1 MKILIL
7 GAGAIGGYYGARL
20 IEAGADVTF
29 LVRPKRAEILHATG
43 LNVKSELGNFSGK
56 VRTVTHD
63 ELDSIYDVI
72 LLACKTYDLDA
83 AIDQLAPACG
93 PHTIV
98 LPLLNGMRAY
108 ERLDE
113 RLGRRHIAGGVAY
126 IATMLDCNGEI
137 IHFGSGDTLT
147 IGARDDA
154 QAEIIGALH
163 RLMATTPG
171 VRQQSPY
178 VVQALWNKWVMISA
192 GALMTCLMRGTVRDI
207 LATDNGFALMERA
220 MRECMQVARL
230 SGYPLPEHAIDA
242 MRERLLDRSSAWAA
256 SMMRDIDQG
265 QKRLEAEDIVGDM
278 LRRGERH
285 GLDMSLARSA
295 HCHLQVYEG
304 QRAAS

>member
-1 MKILIL
+1 MKILVL
-7 GAGAIGGYYGARL
+7 GAGAIGGYYGARM

-43 LNVKSELGNFSGK
+43 LKVKSELGDFSGK
-56 VRTVTHD
+56 VRTVTHG

-72 LLACKTYDLDA
+72 LVACKTYDLDA
-83 AIDQLAPACG
+83 AIEQLAPACG
-93 PHTIV
+93 PHTVV

-113 RLGRRHIAGGVAY
+113 RLDRRHIAGGVAY
-126 IATMLDCNGEI
+126 IATMLDRGGEI
-137 IHFGSGDTLT
+137 IHFGSGDTL
-147 IGARDDA
+147 IVGARDDA
-154 QAEIIGALH
+154 QVEIIGALH
-163 RLMATTPG
+163 TLMAATPG

-178 VVQALWNKWVMISA
+178 IVQTLWNKWVMIAA

-207 LATDNGFALMERA
+207 LATDDGVALMERA

-230 SGYPLPEHAIDA
+230 SGYPLPEHAIGA
-242 MRERLLDRSSAWAA
+242 MRERLLDRSAAWAA

-265 QKRLEAEDIVGDM
+265 QRRLEAEDIVGEM
-278 LRRGERH
+278 VRRGDRH

-295 HCHLQVYEG
+295 YCHLQVYER
-304 QRAAS
+304 QRAAA

>member
-1 MKILIL
+1 MKILVL
-7 GAGAIGGYYGARL
+7 GAGAIGGYYGARM

-29 LVRPKRAEILHATG
+29 LVRPKRAETLHATG
-43 LNVKSELGNFSGK
+43 LTVKSELGDFSGK
-56 VRTVTHD
+56 VRTVTHG

-72 LLACKTYDLDA
+72 LVACKTYDLDA
-83 AIDQLAPACG
+83 AIEQLAPACG
-93 PHTIV
+93 PHTVV

-113 RLGRRHIAGGVAY
+113 RLGRHHIAGGVAY
-126 IATMLDCNGEI
+126 IATMLDRSGEI
-137 IHFGSGDTLT
+137 VHFGSGDTL
-147 IGARDDA
+147 IVGARDDA

-163 RLMATTPG
+163 TLMAATPG

-178 VVQALWNKWVMISA
+178 IVQTLWNKWVMIAA

-207 LATDNGFALMERA
+207 LATDDGVALMERA

-230 SGYPLPEHAIDA
+230 SGYPLPERAVGA
-242 MRERLLDRSSAWAA
+242 MRERLLDRSAAWAA

-265 QKRLEAEDIVGDM
+265 QRRLEAEDIVGEM
-278 LRRGERH
+278 VRRGDRH

-295 HCHLQVYEG
+295 YCHLQVYER
-304 QRAAS
+304 QRAAA